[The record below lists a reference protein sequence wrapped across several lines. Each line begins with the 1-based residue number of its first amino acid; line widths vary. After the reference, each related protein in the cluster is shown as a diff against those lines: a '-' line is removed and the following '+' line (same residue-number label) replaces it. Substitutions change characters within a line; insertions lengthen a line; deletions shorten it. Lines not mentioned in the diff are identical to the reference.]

1 MGPPAYISF
10 KADTLRDLGLRCFA
24 DAKHKFQKY
33 ASRLSVLPVPC
44 FWLHESWIQLCRS
57 GHSTQCHFLFM
68 CSRLAV
74 WFQLVMKD
82 SKKERQ
88 NGRTL
93 NARLIQGRFD
103 FVKWFWSKSHVQ
115 MVCGLIQEED
125 MRIYKGDQQHH
136 NLCIHL
142 LSKVNGKTICP
153 PLLWP
158 NKFLTCVLPLA
169 LHPCSHSI
177 LGSVLNGKEN
187 TLQPCICIYD

>member
-1 MGPPAYISF
+1 MPSTSFKNTPHDCQYFQYHVSGYTNLESSCAGLVTRHSVTFSSYAADSQCDSNWSWRIQKKRGRTAERWMQGWF
-10 KADTLRDLGLRCFA
+10 KADLI
-24 DAKHKFQKY
+24 
-33 ASRLSVLPVPC
+33 SR
-44 FWLHESWIQLCRS
+44 
-57 GHSTQCHFLFM
+57 
-68 CSRLAV
+68 
-74 WFQLVMKD
+74 
-82 SKKERQ
+82 
-88 NGRTL
+88 
-93 NARLIQGRFD
+93 
-103 FVKWFWSKSHVQ
+103 KWFWSKSHVQ

-142 LSKVNGKTICP
+142 LSNVNGKTICP